1 MPLFAR
7 HEIVHLRSSHRM
19 ARKTLQDESEPSLQ
33 RCLRVKELQMTP
45 GDGVTQ
51 WDARAYLSDESAE
64 RFYLF
69 GKGLTAVLRL
79 LRVSH
84 RVEVMAATAR
94 DLLGDIDFDPA
105 ELHAKYLHERDKR
118 IRPDGNEQYVEITD
132 RFASFGDDPWADAS
146 FEREPLTDHV
156 DVVIVGGGF
165 GGLLAAAHL
174 REIGVKRIRLIDAAG
189 DVGGTWYWNRY
200 PGAACDVQSYIYL
213 PLLEELGAMP
223 QHKYSFAP
231 EIMEHSRRIARHYD
245 LYDDACFQTGVTS
258 MEWDDGESR
267 WTVFTDRNDEMTANI
282 VVLATGPLNRPK
294 LPGIAGITSFEGHM
308 FHTSRWDYDYTGGD
322 TYGGLIGLSDKR
334 VAIIGTGATA
344 VQCVPHLADS
354 AKELF
359 VFQRTPSSV
368 DVRDNAPTDTDWF
381 ESLEPGWQKRYMENF
396 TALVSGYDEP
406 EDLVGDG
413 WTEIFRGLTGIA
425 AKDASRRLGRRLD
438 PREKEEMMELLDY
451 RKMNGVRNRVQTTV
465 VNPSTAAALQ
475 PWYRQFCK
483 RPCFHDSYLPAFN
496 SSNVTLVDT
505 DGQGVERI
513 TPNGVV
519 VNGVEHEVDCIV
531 FSTGF
536 EYGTSYTR
544 RAGFDVT
551 GRNGETL
558 SEHWADGV
566 RTFHGMHA
574 HGFPNMAFIGF
585 VQTATTV
592 NIPHALAEQSA
603 HFAHVVAESR
613 ARGASVIEATPQSEQ
628 EWLTEIER
636 TAVRAR
642 KFYEECT
649 PGYYN
654 NEGHVTDGTGFA
666 AGMYGAGP
674 IKFFDLLARWR
685 DEGGLSGLQLR

>member
-231 EIMEHSRRIARHYD
+231 EIMEHSRRIARHFD

>member
-33 RCLRVKELQMTP
+33 RCLRAKELQMTP

-322 TYGGLIGLSDKR
+322 TYGGLVGLSDKR

>member
-1 MPLFAR
+1 
-7 HEIVHLRSSHRM
+7 
-19 ARKTLQDESEPSLQ
+19 
-33 RCLRVKELQMTP
+33 
-45 GDGVTQ
+45 
-51 WDARAYLSDESAE
+51 
-64 RFYLF
+64 
-69 GKGLTAVLRL
+69 
-79 LRVSH
+79 
-84 RVEVMAATAR
+84 MAATAR

-105 ELHAKYLHERDKR
+105 ELHARYLHERDKR
-118 IRPDGNEQYVEITD
+118 IRADGNEQYVEISE
-132 RFASFGDDPWADAS
+132 RFAAFGEDPWVDKT
-146 FEREPLTDHV
+146 FTREPLTDHV
-156 DVVIVGGGF
+156 DVIIIGGGF
-165 GGLLAAAHL
+165 GGLLAAARL
-174 REIGVKRIRLIDAAG
+174 REAGVERIRIVDTAG

-258 MEWDDGESR
+258 MTWDDHNSR
-267 WTVFTDRNDEMTANI
+267 WTVCTDRDDEMTANI
-282 VVLATGPLNRPK
+282 VVLATGPLNKPK
-294 LPGIAGITSFEGHM
+294 LPGIKGINSFKGHM

-322 TYGGLIGLSDKR
+322 TYGGLTGLADKR

-368 DVRDNAPTDTDWF
+368 DVRDNAPTDTEWF
-381 ESLEPGWQKRYMENF
+381 SSLEPGWQKRYMENF

-425 AKDASRRLGRRLD
+425 AKDASRRLGRRLE
-438 PREKEEMMELLDY
+438 PTEKEEMMELLDY
-451 RKMNGVRNRVQTTV
+451 RKMNGVRNRVETTV
-465 VNPSTAAALQ
+465 VDPSTAAALQ

-496 SSNVTLVDT
+496 SGTVTLVDT
-505 DGQGVERI
+505 NGKGVEEI
-513 TPNGVV
+513 TERGVV
-519 VNGVEHEVDCIV
+519 VDGVEYEVDCIV

-558 SEHWADGV
+558 SQHWADGV

-574 HGFPNMAFIGF
+574 HGFPNLGIIGF

-592 NIPHALAEQSA
+592 NIPHALAEQAS
-603 HFAHVVAESR
+603 HFAHVVSESR
-613 ARGASVIEATPQSEQ
+613 ARGSVVIEATAEAED
-628 EWLTEIER
+628 EWLAEIER

-685 DEGGLSGLQLR
+685 DEGALSGLQLR

>member
-1 MPLFAR
+1 
-7 HEIVHLRSSHRM
+7 
-19 ARKTLQDESEPSLQ
+19 
-33 RCLRVKELQMTP
+33 
-45 GDGVTQ
+45 
-51 WDARAYLSDESAE
+51 
-64 RFYLF
+64 
-69 GKGLTAVLRL
+69 
-79 LRVSH
+79 
-84 RVEVMAATAR
+84 MAATAR

-231 EIMEHSRRIARHYD
+231 EIMEHSRRIARHFD

-322 TYGGLIGLSDKR
+322 TYGGLVGLSDKR

-425 AKDASRRLGRRLD
+425 AKDAARRLGRRLD
-438 PREKEEMMELLDY
+438 PREKDEMMELLDY

-465 VNPSTAAALQ
+465 VDPSTAAALQ

-513 TPNGVV
+513 TSNGVV

>member
-33 RCLRVKELQMTP
+33 RCLRAKELQMTP

-231 EIMEHSRRIARHYD
+231 EIMEHSRRIARHFD

>member
-33 RCLRVKELQMTP
+33 RCLRAKELQMTP

-156 DVVIVGGGF
+156 DVIIVGGGF

-231 EIMEHSRRIARHYD
+231 EIMEHSRRIARHFD